1 MAIMLANKL
10 YPAHVVITTIQRG
23 WFAARNIH
31 DHEALLNFVKFSRKK
46 KLVYSKSECEDTYD
60 KIVSK
65 LPVHTGIEVILLIF
79 FPF

>member
-1 MAIMLANKL
+1 MLLSQPYN
-10 YPAHVVITTIQRG
+10 RG
-23 WFAARNIH
+23 WFVARNIH

-79 FPF
+79 FFPF